1 LRRGNHASPGRKHCS
16 GTQGAHSPC
25 RFLATD
31 ADALRYSENNL
42 IRSALEYQLRREHA
56 DFVVTAFLNA
66 QRLCSNPAKVELASM
81 LPGFRFLLTAI
92 VLSLSIL
99 VFGLGA
105 AALLRAAH
113 EEFASNPSW
122 HAAPETTFAQG
133 EATRPILAPVL
144 ALLRVD
150 TPVVETPKIE
160 TPKIET
166 PSAEVPAAS
175 AGPAEQAA
183 ISSAAEPEKVAAL
196 KPEESPPP
204 EPAKPAIRASE
215 SPAQS
220 EAAATPADAPATV
233 DQTKIATAAEI
244 LPPANEAAPV
254 AAAGAPAAVEQTP
267 AAASP
272 DPGVAATK
280 IATLGGPPVTIGPQ
294 PPGKVAG
301 AKPDRSVNEK
311 RLHARRVAL
320 RRRMAA
326 RARLARQA
334 LLQQQAANPFLQPA
348 IQPGVQP
355 AIQPTNR

>member
-1 LRRGNHASPGRKHCS
+1 LRRGNHASLGRKRRS

-42 IRSALEYQLRREHA
+42 IRSTLKYQLRREHA

-92 VLSLSIL
+92 VLSLSTL

-122 HAAPETTFAQG
+122 HAAPETTFAQQG
-133 EATRPILAPVL
+133 EATRPVLAPVL

-150 TPVVETPKIE
+150 TPAVDTPKID

-166 PSAEVPAAS
+166 PSADVPAAS

-196 KPEESPPP
+196 KPEGSPSP
-204 EPAKPAIRASE
+204 EPAKPAIPASE

-220 EAAATPADAPATV
+220 EATSAPADAPATA
-233 DQTKIATAAEI
+233 DQTKIATAAET
-244 LPPANEAAPV
+244 LPPANEAAPA
-254 AAAGAPAAVEQTP
+254 AAAGAPAAVEETP
-267 AAASP
+267 VAASP

-301 AKPDRSVNEK
+301 AKPNEK
-311 RLHARRVAL
+311 RLQARRAAL

-334 LLQQQAANPFLQPA
+334 LLQQQAANPFFQPA